1 MPWHWEQTA
10 ECFADPALSAKP
22 GHRTQKRGNAL
33 VKVHRINYSAVERQ
47 ELTTNLF
54 RAANKPYLAA
64 HDPTEKSE
72 RREVNMIDI

>member
-1 MPWHWEQTA
+1 MPWLREPTA
-10 ECFADPALSAKP
+10 KRRSDPALSAKP
-22 GHRTQKRGNAL
+22 GHRTQKGGSGF